1 MNIEYAKVRSF
12 QEETEDLKNKYF
24 KIKQNRENLQ
34 HMLKNVKEEDCIDIV
49 SLNEFIS
56 VTNRCIDALKHKEE
70 QYERELIKNL
80 LQCFNNHKKL
90 LAKYEELN
98 ITLMRHDR
106 IMEELKSEKRDIER
120 RFNDLYSST
129 KI

>member
-24 KIKQNRENLQ
+24 RVKQNRENLQ
-34 HMLKNVKEEDCIDIV
+34 HILKNVKEEDCIDIV
-49 SLNEFIS
+49 SLNEFVS
-56 VTNRCIDALKHKEE
+56 VTNRCIDTLKYKEE

-90 LAKYEELN
+90 LAKYEELT
-98 ITLMRHDR
+98 ITLMQHDR
-106 IMEELKSEKRDIER
+106 IMEELKSEKRAIER

>member
-12 QEETEDLKNKYF
+12 QEETEELKNKYF
-24 KIKQNRENLQ
+24 RVKQNRENLQ
-34 HMLKNVKEEDCIDIV
+34 HMLKNVKEEDCIDVV
-49 SLNEFIS
+49 SLNEFVS
-56 VTNRCIDALKHKEE
+56 ATNRCIDALKHKEE

-106 IMEELKSEKRDIER
+106 IMEELKSEKRAIEQ